1 MLRDVS
7 GLTKHDAPSAAV
19 MPAGSGRQSPAL
31 MTRYCADHGDR
42 LAGQRLRSTR
52 RAGLFYDAGPSLPT
66 GRDLSSR
73 PVVVLSEA
81 WETSALTAMLS
92 LVPDNVPWDMSAV
105 PTKIPR
111 SDGLIGDA

>member
-1 MLRDVS
+1 MATVLP
-7 GLTKHDAPSAAV
+7 TSACAALDE
-19 MPAGSGRQSPAL
+19 PAF
-31 MTRYCADHGDR
+31 
-42 LAGQRLRSTR
+42 
-52 RAGLFYDAGPSLPT
+52 FYDAGPSLPT

-73 PVVVLSEA
+73 PVVVLSET

-92 LVPDNVPWDMSAV
+92 LVLDNVPWDMSAV